1 VVDLL
6 SGMIVQSGSS
16 VPNMQYRLAVDSRQR
31 RMAIGA
37 GYNPLEVSSLPP
49 EFRPE
54 NTPVGRAEEAVRFL
68 SMPDFH
74 VGALEWSPDGRLFA
88 GCHTGPN
95 TASLQ
100 VWNRALETFAEVEQF
115 RFAVDVIRVAPAGPP
130 RVAVAVGPALRIYPL
145 PESGPPLAQ
154 QGKTVM
160 TLPVLGAAI
169 VRLAWSPDGRRI
181 AYGTNG
187 GEVTVVDAAAA
198 GRGTT
203 YARHAGE
210 VVGLIW
216 SADGR
221 TLISADPEC
230 LRYSDVET
238 GMILDEMRP
247 GWAIEDLG
255 LAPPSSSGQ
264 GPLLVLVGSAIAG
277 SGEAEREARFG
288 ILNLGRSLTGPG
300 ERP

>member
-1 VVDLL
+1 
-6 SGMIVQSGSS
+6 
-16 VPNMQYRLAVDSRQR
+16 
-31 RMAIGA
+31 
-37 GYNPLEVSSLPP
+37 
-49 EFRPE
+49 
-54 NTPVGRAEEAVRFL
+54 
-68 SMPDFH
+68 MPDFH
-74 VGALEWSPDGRLFA
+74 VGALEWSPDGRLFV
-88 GCHTGPN
+88 GGHTDPK

-115 RFAVDVIRVAPAGPP
+115 RVAVDVIRVAPAGPP
-130 RVAVAVGPALRIYPL
+130 RLAAAAGQTLRIFPL

-154 QGKTVM
+154 QGRMVV
-160 TLPVLGAAI
+160 TLPAGGPSI
-169 VRLAWSPDGRRI
+169 VRLAWSPDGRRL

-187 GEVTVVDAAAA
+187 GEVTVVDAATAA
-198 GRGTT
+198 RGTN
-203 YARHAGE
+203 YSRHAGE

-255 LAPPSSSGQ
+255 LATPSSAGQ
-264 GPLLVLVGSAIAG
+264 GPLLVLVGSAISG

-288 ILNLGRSLTGPG
+288 ILNLGRSLAGPG
-300 ERP
+300 GTP